1 MPWTPNDAEKHTHKA
16 TTWALK
22 ELWAKV
28 ANECLERTG
37 DEGRGEH
44 IRARWLIIPNI
55 GISFLVQM
63 AIALRAVD
71 YVFGVGKRSPPK
83 EVNQDTMKAAA
94 VHKSGAHFAIANEWR
109 LAQFYAT

>member
-1 MPWTPNDAEKHTHKA
+1 M
-16 TTWALK
+16 
-22 ELWAKV
+22 
-28 ANECLERTG
+28 
-37 DEGRGEH
+37 
-44 IRARWLIIPNI
+44 